1 MCRCLCAR
9 WRGENWPEPDVVVES
24 GFPTA
29 GLPAEALG
37 LQAYSREDVD
47 AQTAESKGLELRVW
61 ASLSFAH
68 LCANMHACVFVWFE
82 AVFEGW

>member
-1 MCRCLCAR
+1 M
-9 WRGENWPEPDVVVES
+9 VVES

-47 AQTAESKGLELRVW
+47 AQTAESKGLELRV
-61 ASLSFAH
+61 
-68 LCANMHACVFVWFE
+68 
-82 AVFEGW
+82 